1 MLSDRE
7 RETLR
12 EVQHQFVTEDPRF
25 AASFT
30 AIGPRASTYSVQW
43 AYTLPSWAYTTA
55 MIVAVAFGV
64 LLLIAGA
71 PGTALVFAALAT
83 VIALLR
89 RRRDQTG
96 RRES

>member
-12 EVQHQFVTEDPRF
+12 EFQHQFVTEDPRF
-25 AASFT
+25 AASFN
-30 AIGPRASTYSVQW
+30 AVSPGASSFSVQW

-55 MIVAVAFGV
+55 TSVAVALGV
-64 LLLIAGA
+64 LMLMAGA
-71 PGTALVFAALAT
+71 PGSTLVFAALAT
-83 VIALLR
+83 ATSLLR
-89 RRRDQTG
+89 RRRDQTI